1 MMKPFT
7 RSLNPEPHTIWAVIP
22 AAGIGSRMQ
31 ADVPKQYLTIRGRS
45 ILARSIDSLHAV
57 SAITGVV
64 LVGEP
69 SQWPDD
75 VSDALN
81 GKPWMTTVGGVERCH
96 SVLNGL
102 RYLSEQLD
110 DPAQLSVLVH
120 DAARPCVRVDDILRL
135 IDAVGDQADGGIL
148 GVPVSDTLKQSAQAG
163 NDKKIIGK
171 TIDRSVL
178 WQAQTPQFF
187 KLVLLADALEAAL
200 QQDKQVTDEASAM
213 ELAGYHPQLVEGH
226 ADNIKITR
234 PEDLAMAEFFLQ
246 QQGRL

>member
-1 MMKPFT
+1 MPFQP
-7 RSLNPEPHTIWAVIP
+7 LP
-22 AAGIGSRMQ
+22 A
-31 ADVPKQYLTIRGRS
+31 LW
-45 ILARSIDSLHAV
+45 
-57 SAITGVV
+57 

-135 IDAVGDQADGGIL
+135 IDAVGG
-148 GVPVSDTLKQSAQAG
+148 
-163 NDKKIIGK
+163 
-171 TIDRSVL
+171 
-178 WQAQTPQFF
+178 
-187 KLVLLADALEAAL
+187 
-200 QQDKQVTDEASAM
+200 
-213 ELAGYHPQLVEGH
+213 
-226 ADNIKITR
+226 
-234 PEDLAMAEFFLQ
+234 
-246 QQGRL
+246 QG